1 MKSKPRPAKKESTKD
16 DLLRKSFGE
25 ALRKWRALKDAGSQA
40 DLAKKAGLPAYTV
53 GALEREE
60 KPVDLMEIARICEA
74 MGVDISTFLDDVTRN
89 QVSFLL
95 PFEEK
100 LRGEQPQEV
109 RELSASRPALREAVD
124 LVCEAAKR
132 MFLDLAE
139 HPERPQ
145 EAK

>member
-1 MKSKPRPAKKESTKD
+1 MKPKPRPAKKESTKD

-40 DLAKKAGLPAYTV
+40 GLAKKAGLPAYTV

-74 MGVDISTFLDDVTRN
+74 MGVDISTFLDDVTRH
-89 QVSFLL
+89 QVSFLV

-100 LRGEQPQEV
+100 LRDGKAQAQEV
-109 RELSASRPALREAVD
+109 RELAASRPDLRQALD
-124 LVCEAAKR
+124 LVCETAKK

-139 HPERPQ
+139 P
-145 EAK
+145 